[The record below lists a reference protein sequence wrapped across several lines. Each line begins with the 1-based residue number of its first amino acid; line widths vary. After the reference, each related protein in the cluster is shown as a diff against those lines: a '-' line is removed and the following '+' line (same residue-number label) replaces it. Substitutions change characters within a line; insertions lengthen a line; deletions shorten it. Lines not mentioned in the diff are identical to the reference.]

1 MKLVLKNP
9 MNGKSVTVLPRG
21 ELTKCFHEQVYL
33 ISKRTFNRIVH
44 TLAPHDN
51 TFEDARD
58 DKIKY
63 RLIRYAYNFRGH
75 GDQKD
80 YYIAVKS

>member
-1 MKLVLKNP
+1 MKLILKSP
-9 MNGKSVTVLPRG
+9 ISGKSVTVLPRG

-33 ISKRTFNRIVH
+33 ISRRTYNRIKNE
-44 TLAPHDN
+44 LAPHDN

-63 RLIRYAYNFRGH
+63 RLICYAYNFRGH
-75 GDQKD
+75 GDQTD
-80 YYIAVKS
+80 YYIAVK